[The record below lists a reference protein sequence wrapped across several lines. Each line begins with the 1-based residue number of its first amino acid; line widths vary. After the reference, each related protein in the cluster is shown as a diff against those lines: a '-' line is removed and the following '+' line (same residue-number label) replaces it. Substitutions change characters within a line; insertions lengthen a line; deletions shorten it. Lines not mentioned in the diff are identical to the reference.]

1 MKMDLV
7 LELMDVPGQLVS
19 VLDPISGLGANLVT
33 VIHKRDYKGGRQP
46 MKIVI
51 IDGQGGRMGKAV
63 IEQLKSSYPEL
74 ELYAIGTNSIATS
87 AMLKAGA
94 SYGAT
99 GENPVIV
106 NARNADLIIGP
117 IGIVMADSLMG
128 EITAA
133 MATAVSS
140 SSAYKILIPVN
151 RCNHFIAGCQGGSLS
166 DYIRQVCEE
175 VGRHLSI

>member
-1 MKMDLV
+1 
-7 LELMDVPGQLVS
+7 
-19 VLDPISGLGANLVT
+19 
-33 VIHKRDYKGGRQP
+33 

-133 MATAVSS
+133 MATAVSLWS
-140 SSAYKILIPVN
+140 PVIITVLMPACFASATALTDS
-151 RCNHFIAGCQGGSLS
+151 GLGGSTMEIS
-166 DYIRQVCEE
+166 PRNT
-175 VGRHLSI
+175 